1 MAATVED
8 FILRMKV
15 EGQGNVRQLSGTVQ
29 SLKDDIADLSQVGG
43 PLQSTINGIIN
54 KLGPLGVAA
63 SIAGTAIIGLGSR
76 VLQISGEME
85 DIAGSTGIA
94 SGVVNSFGISLIFAG
109 GKAEDAAGILQRLNQ
124 SVQEA
129 AAGNENLQKSFQD
142 LGIFVT
148 DTNGQI
154 RPTQDI
160 LQDITA
166 KFQRGD
172 LSAKE
177 YTATIEILGKQVRA
191 LELQKLR
198 AVDDPAYTEATKNID
213 KLNDAMDIL
222 STTIKT
228 NLVLAFGEFAKAV
241 NEGGISGGLA
251 KITESIGNLVAEI
264 LNLPTDAIAGVLNFF
279 GADIKNPIGLGSGLK
294 AVVEQ
299 AKKDRLEFQ
308 AENVKLAQEKEK
320 QAKILAGQNAPRG
333 ATSGGFGATPDAT
346 VKAREQQLKRIEL
359 LEVDQARQTQ
369 IYANSERLNALL
381 QFASQEEAIRERGL
395 TSIREIEIN
404 AQAEISKAKIEI
416 YAQERLSVSE
426 KAREFAAK
434 EKEIQ
439 LKATADVEKAR
450 GQITE
455 SLKREQE
462 RIQGIITQSKARVEE
477 EQRLNDLIEQRN
489 KFINENFAATDAE
502 RKRAEDLFN
511 LEQERLKVLRQ
522 IALIKDLPEPER
534 LAREKE
540 INAIFDQRREKT
552 LQQQDADKRLQEN
565 FNAGFERA
573 YRQYAEDARNAF
585 ERAGKLFTTITQG
598 MEDAVVDFAKT
609 GKFEFKGFIN
619 SILEDLLRSQVRQLI
634 AQTLG
639 LGGSRGGSSGI
650 GRLLGFANG
659 GIIPTN
665 GPVIVGERGPEL
677 LIGAGGNRVVPN
689 GQFGGGSVTYNI
701 NAVDAMSFKQL
712 VASDPSFIHAVAM
725 AGGKNV
731 PTTRR

>member
-450 GQITE
+450 GQMTE

>member
-320 QAKILAGQNAPRG
+320 QAKILAGQNAPKG

-450 GQITE
+450 GQMTE

-565 FNAGFERA
+565 FNAGFQKA